1 MPRRGT
7 ETFISTVGLL
17 DGRMDLLNEEKLLKG
32 TTDFV
37 SEERGLGLEMGNR
50 YLVDLCVMASKLSY
64 ENEKVI
70 QNIVLRYWKASYFIA
85 SQPSIY
91 VSFQSKTFCV
101 SFRLRDKISNFD
113 L

>member
-17 DGRMDLLNEEKLLKG
+17 DGRMDLLNGEKMLNG

-37 SEERGLGLEMGNR
+37 SEERGFGLEMGNR
-50 YLVDLCVMASKLSY
+50 NLVDLCVMASKLSY

-70 QNIVLRYWKASYFIA
+70 QNIVLRHWKASYFIA
-85 SQPSIY
+85 SHLLLM
-91 VSFQSKTFCV
+91 CH
-101 SFRLRDKISNFD
+101 FRVKDNRCQLQFT
-113 L
+113 